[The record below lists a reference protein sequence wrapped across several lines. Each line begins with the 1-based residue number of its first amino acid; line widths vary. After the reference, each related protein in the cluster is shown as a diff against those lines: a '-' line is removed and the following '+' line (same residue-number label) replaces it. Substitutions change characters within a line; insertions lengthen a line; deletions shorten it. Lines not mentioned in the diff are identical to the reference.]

1 MENREAMGEI
11 ARRFGAGEA
20 DAAELLFARYGQ
32 RLIRLAEQQLSHR
45 LAGRLD
51 GEDVVQSV
59 FRTFFRR
66 SAGGEFQIDNSAQ
79 IWRLLVKI
87 TVMKARAKGR
97 WHTADKRNVA
107 AEAAAGDAFLV
118 DALAH
123 EPGPEEAV
131 ILMDQIEAMLAGLPS
146 LHGRILELRLQGH
159 GVQDIARQLNI
170 ARQTVYRALD
180 LLQERLAKT

>member
-1 MENREAMGEI
+1 MGEI
-11 ARRFGAGEA
+11 ARRFGAGDA
-20 DAAELLFARYGQ
+20 DAADLLFARYGQ
-32 RLIRLAEQQLSHR
+32 RLIRVAEQQLSHR

-97 WHTADKRNVA
+97 WHTADKRSVA
-107 AEAAAGDAFLV
+107 AETTDEFLV

-123 EPGPEEAV
+123 EPGPEEGV
-131 ILMDQIEAMLAGLPS
+131 ILMDQIEAMLEGLPP
-146 LHGRILELRLQGH
+146 LHGRILEQRLQGH
-159 GVQDIARQLNI
+159 GVQDIARQLNV

-180 LLQERLAKT
+180 LLQERLAKTS